1 MNGAIA
7 EVFALGGDA
16 EDVADKEFGDKTLV
30 IVMHLERAVHPTD
43 RRAHRRFGLD
53 QHQRKAIDQQNQI
66 GAALGWPGPEGILRG
81 GDILV
86 IRQIVKI
93 EQTDGD
99 MLMIRAKGH
108 GAFAAQP
115 GGQFLIGP
123 HQPVTAHGK
132 HDGAQLVDHLI
143 GAFRFFRNG
152 GIEAD
157 QGVAHIG
164 FDQHLLRLPGQD
176 GRRHK
181 MPACATTGEAVR
193 DIRHRHFRHP
203 LRRLGQRPTEQ
214 ITDQGFDGVRFG
226 KRSHNIPSNTEFSSL
241 ERKSCV
247 LLKRFFACSDALL
260 IVDHLRVILS

>member
-16 EDVADKEFGDKTLV
+16 EDVADKEFGDKALV
-30 IVMHLERAVHPTD
+30 VVMHLERAVHPTD

-123 HQPVTAHGK
+123 HQPVTAHRQ
-132 HDGAQLVDHLI
+132 HNGAQLVDHLV
-143 GAFRFFRNG
+143 GPFRLFSDG

-176 GRRHK
+176 SRRHK
-181 MPACATTGEAVR
+181 MPACATAGEAIG
-193 DIRHRHFRHP
+193 DIGHRHFRHP
-203 LRRLGQRPTEQ
+203 LRRLRQRPTQ
-214 ITDQGFDGVRFG
+214 QVTDQGFDRVGFCENQELPPFDEEMSFTPES
-226 KRSHNIPSNTEFSSL
+226 KLCFMAN
-241 ERKSCV
+241 V
-247 LLKRFFACSDALL
+247 LCR
-260 IVDHLRVILS
+260 